1 MFLTATCIAF
11 QTGHHEHGCQCRRYL
26 LGLRMSASEGVHS
39 VFDVFKYMQQP
50 IAYPD
55 ASVDK
60 LISNPL
66 C

>member
-1 MFLTATCIAF
+1 
-11 QTGHHEHGCQCRRYL
+11 
-26 LGLRMSASEGVHS
+26 MSASEGVHS